1 MITVKK
7 VLICLLTI
15 MMIFMGGCYGPQ
27 RGDQRSG
34 EPDYRRGGVPGP
46 GAGGIGITPG
56 GPF

>member
-7 VLICLLTI
+7 VLIGLLTI
-15 MMIFMGGCYGPQ
+15 MMIFMVGCYGPQ

-34 EPDYRRGGVPGP
+34 DPDYQRGGVPGP

-56 GPF
+56 GNY